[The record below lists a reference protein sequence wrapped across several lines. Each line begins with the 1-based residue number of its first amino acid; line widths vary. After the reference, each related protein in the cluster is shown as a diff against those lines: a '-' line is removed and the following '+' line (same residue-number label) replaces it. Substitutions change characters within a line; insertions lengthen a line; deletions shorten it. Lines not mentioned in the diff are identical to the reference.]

1 MGEVMEQTT
10 LPGGI
15 CQLEQKR
22 MLILVWK
29 WVQMVSLALVVGR
42 SRSCQGVMDFSSQ
55 FLQDPEWFFDSSD
68 WTGMPGDTMDFGE
81 L

>member
-22 MLILVWK
+22 MLILI
-29 WVQMVSLALVVGR
+29 VGR